1 MRLKQSKFGS
11 FGSLTL
17 VLTGALLLVLVM
29 TFLFKGETKTTEK
42 EAQLNAPT
50 QIELV
55 ETSIKD
61 IILNRVGL
69 VYSDTLVNIHI
80 INQTGV
86 AEILHIYKGKGYPE
100 VLTDNFSLV
109 FLLKDKSKALNGRDR
124 IQIYERPGI
133 PENVNINGK
142 RFIVFRKKMI
152 SQQYVGEYLDV
163 NNITKF
169 HSSRHVSGVAP
180 RIFIGNIEMNK
191 VWTTPVPLK
200 KVVIRI
206 SEKDFEKIKAKRAAA
221 LKNGVLESYEED
233 LVTVKLVQAD
243 SSTSKANMRLKGD
256 WTQHLEDPLKWS
268 FRIIMDGDATYQ
280 GMRKFSLQAP
290 VTRNYAW
297 EWLFQKVN
305 RDHDIVSLRYDFVD
319 LDIEIKTE
327 KGTIKRPI
335 GIMAIEESFDKILIE
350 NNRRR
355 EGLILALD
363 EKISWGEVEKAFH
376 LGLGRTNP
384 KTPRDRLVSAI
395 RAFNQNKVLADPK
408 LSKQFEV
415 AKNLIEGLRYDKLK
429 ISEVYDLDKLTTF
442 VALSNLFAGHHGF
455 WEFNLRFYYNPIS
468 NKLEPVCFDSN
479 SGGRIEQVDYFPFSR
494 EDPVY
499 QELLLE
505 KLKMVSSEDFIAAIF
520 DKYDDALD
528 QIVDVLKTEFDFTL
542 DRSRLEHNSAIIKK
556 YLNPD
561 TAIIANLVEVTD
573 KTASFQVIN
582 ISEHDL
588 LIDGIAHNDGRVL
601 SKRTKIAVKA
611 NSEELIAIDL
621 NKYFVNAFVSK
632 KNKVGEFRFP
642 KDVSKLQIKFHVPG
656 VNLARTCK
664 ILPYTKNIGLEESM
678 ANSRAMFESNY
689 EDFEF
694 VEETKDNVV
703 FKSGSYTSA
712 KNIVV
717 PKGKPV
723 IIEPGFALSLSQ
735 NASLIIFTDVV
746 AKGLKDNPISF
757 TTDGTGAG
765 VYIAY
770 GKDITVLEHC
780 TFDNLANPSMHGWE
794 LSGAVNIYDTKVA
807 IHNSLFAN
815 NRCEDGLNIIRSD
828 FTIDGS
834 TFKDTQSDAFDGD
847 FVNGSIANSSFV
859 NSGNDGIDVSGS
871 QISLD
876 QIEIFNPS
884 DKGISGGEASA
895 ITGKGIKIRGGEIGV
910 VSKDLSKVILDDITI
925 QDTRLGLSAFQ
936 KKTEYGIGA
945 IEITN
950 LSLVNIEVEHLIENR
965 SLCTIDG
972 VAVQTVSNNVID
984 QMYGAEYGK
993 SSR

>member
-1 MRLKQSKFGS
+1 MRLKKSKIGS
-11 FGSLTL
+11 FGLLTL
-17 VLTGALLLVLVM
+17 LLASVLIVVLAVAFLLDQ
-29 TFLFKGETKTTEK
+29 KTVNPKK
-42 EAQLNAPT
+42 EAQINAPT

-61 IILNRVGL
+61 IILNKVGQ
-69 VYSDTLVNIHI
+69 VYSDSLVNIHI
-80 INQTGV
+80 ITQTGV
-86 AEILHIYKGKGYPE
+86 SEILHIYKEKGYPE
-100 VLTDNFSLV
+100 VLTDNFSLMFV
-109 FLLKDKSKALNGRDR
+109 LKDSTKALDGRDR
-124 IQIYERPGI
+124 VQLYYPPDI
-133 PENVNINGK
+133 PENVNINGR

-152 SQQYVGEYLDV
+152 SPVYEGEYMDI
-163 NNITKF
+163 NKIKII
-169 HSSRHVSGVAP
+169 HSARHVGGVAS
-180 RIFIGNIEMNK
+180 RYSIRDIEINK
-191 VWTTPVPLK
+191 IWTTPVPLK
-200 KVVIRI
+200 KVVISI
-206 SEKDFEKIKAKRAAA
+206 DQKDFEKIKTKRAGA
-221 LKNGVLESYEED
+221 LKNGVLESFDED
-233 LVTVKLVQAD
+233 LVSVKIMRPD
-243 SSTSKANMRLKGD
+243 SSVSKANMRLKGD

-268 FRIIMDGDATYQ
+268 FRIIMDGDQTYQ

-319 LDIEIKTE
+319 LDLEIKTDQ
-327 KGTIKRPI
+327 GIVKRPI
-335 GIMAIEESFDKILIE
+335 GIMAVEESFDKILIE

-363 EKISWGEVEKAFH
+363 EKLSWGEVEKAFH
-376 LGLGRTNP
+376 LGLGRTPPN
-384 KTPRDRLVSAI
+384 TQGNRLVSSI
-395 RAFNQNKVLADPK
+395 RAFNQNKVLEDPK

-415 AKNLIEGLRYDKLK
+415 AKNLIEGLRYDKYK
-429 ISEVYDLDKLTTF
+429 ISEVYDLEKLTTF
-442 VALSNLFAGHHGF
+442 VALSNLFAGSHGF

-479 SGGRIEQVDYFPFSR
+479 SGGRIQQVDYFPFSR

-505 KLKMVSSEDFIAAIF
+505 KLKMVSNEAFISAIF
-520 DKYDDALD
+520 EKYDPELE
-528 QIVDVLKTEFDFTL
+528 QIIDVLKTEFDFTL
-542 DRSRLEHNSAIIKK
+542 DRSRLEYNSAMIKQ

-561 TAIIANLVEVTD
+561 TAITANLVTVD
-573 KTASFQVIN
+573 DATATLQITN
-582 ISEHDL
+582 ISQHTL
-588 LIDGIAHNDGRVL
+588 LLDGIAHKDGRVL
-601 SKRTKIAVKA
+601 SKRVKIPIKA
-611 NSEELIAIDL
+611 NAQEIVTVDL
-621 NKYFVNAFVSK
+621 NRYFVNAFVSK

-642 KDVSKLQIKFHVPG
+642 KDVSKLMVTYHIPG
-656 VNLARTCK
+656 VNIARTCEV
-664 ILPYTKNIGLEESM
+664 LSFTKNIGLDESM
-678 ANSRAMFESNY
+678 AKTRAMFKANY
-689 EDFEF
+689 KEFDFVNET
-694 VEETKDNVV
+694 EEAIV
-703 FKSGSYTSA
+703 FKAGSYEVS

-717 PKGKPV
+717 PKGKELR
-723 IIEPGFALSLSQ
+723 IEPGFKLNLTN
-735 NASLIIFTDVV
+735 NASLYAFTDVFAHGV
-746 AKGLKDNPISF
+746 KTKPIIITS
-757 TTDGTGAG
+757 DGTGGG
-765 VYIAY
+765 VFIAY
-770 GKDITVLEHC
+770 GKNKTLIDGCEFI
-780 TFDNLANPSMHGWE
+780 NLSNPKMHGWE
-794 LSGAVNIYDTKVA
+794 LSGAVNIYDTEVS
-807 IHNSLFAN
+807 ISNSLFAK

-847 FVNGSIANSSFV
+847 FVNGSITNSSFV

-895 ITGKGIKIRGGEIGV
+895 ITGKDIKISGGEIGI
-910 VSKDLSKVILDDITI
+910 VSKDLSKVTLDDITI
-925 QDTRLGLSAFQ
+925 EDTRLGLSAFQ

-950 LSLVNIEVEHLIENR
+950 LTLLNIEVEHLIENK